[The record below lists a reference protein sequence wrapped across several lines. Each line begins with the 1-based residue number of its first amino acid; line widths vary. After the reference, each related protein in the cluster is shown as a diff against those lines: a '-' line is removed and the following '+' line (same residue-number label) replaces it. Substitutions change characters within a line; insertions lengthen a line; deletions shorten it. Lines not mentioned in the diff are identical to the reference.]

1 MYNIVSANVNA
12 NVSVNKKTAMT
23 SIMKDIAEKCGVSIT
38 TVSRALRDNNEI
50 SPATK
55 ERILKVANELD
66 YTTNIPARVLAGG
79 RSNTIGLIVADNS
92 NPYFA
97 KLILGIEDIA
107 KKNNFG
113 VILYNTNED
122 PDLEL
127 QGHRMLNEK
136 RVDGL
141 IVTSMRTGEQPLISL
156 QNKGI
161 PFVLLN
167 RYIEDF
173 STDWVRSDNV
183 LGAHA
188 LTSLLCSLG
197 HKRILHITGGEEI
210 SSVRERISGYKK
222 ALSEYHIE
230 FDPRLIY
237 RCNLKLDGGYQC
249 AKCALTELKPLPTA
263 IFAYSDVIAVGVMKT
278 LYENNLRIPE
288 DIALVG
294 YDNIEYSEFLEPSL
308 TTVDQFAFEIG
319 QKGMEILIEK
329 IFHPREQPWKEK
341 QVIVKPEVLI
351 RESSGGSKT

>member
-1 MYNIVSANVNA
+1 
-12 NVSVNKKTAMT
+12 
-23 SIMKDIAEKCGVSIT
+23 MKDIAKKCGVSIT
-38 TVSRALRDNNEI
+38 TVSRALRDNDEI
-50 SPATK
+50 SRETK
-55 ERILKVANELD
+55 EKILKVASELE
-66 YTTNIPARVLAGG
+66 YTANIPARVLAGG

-97 KLILGIEDIA
+97 KLILGIEDVA

-122 PDLEL
+122 PELEM
-127 QGHRMLNEK
+127 QGHHMLSEK

-141 IVTSMRTGEQPLISL
+141 IITSIRTGKDPLISL
-156 QNKGI
+156 QKKDI

-173 STDWVRSDNV
+173 ETDWVRSDNNF
-183 LGAHA
+183 GAYT
-188 LTSLLCSLG
+188 LTKLLCSLG
-197 HKRILHITGGEEI
+197 HERILHITGGEEI
-210 SSVRERISGYKK
+210 SSVRERIAGYKK
-222 ALSEYHIE
+222 ALLEHHIE
-230 FDPRLIY
+230 FDPQLIS

-249 AKCALTELKPLPTA
+249 AKCALSDLKPLPTA

-278 LYENNLRIPE
+278 LYENHIRIPE

-294 YDNIEYSEFLEPSL
+294 YDNNDYSEFLEPSL

-329 IFHPREQPWKEK
+329 ICNPEDKPWDEK
-341 QVIVKPEVLI
+341 QLIIKPEILI
-351 RESSGGSKT
+351 RESSGGSKI

>member
-1 MYNIVSANVNA
+1 MS
-12 NVSVNKKTAMT
+12 
-23 SIMKDIAEKCGVSIT
+23 SIMKDIAKRCGVSIT
-38 TVSRALRDNNEI
+38 TVSRALRGSDEI
-50 SPATK
+50 SKDTK
-55 ERILKVANELD
+55 KRILEVAKELD

-92 NPYFA
+92 NPFFA

-122 PDLEL
+122 PELEMH
-127 QGHRMLNEK
+127 GHRMLNEK

-141 IVTSMRTGEQPLISL
+141 LITSMRTGKEPLISL
-156 QNKGI
+156 QKKGI

-167 RYIEDF
+167 RYIEDLE
-173 STDWVRSDNV
+173 TDWVRSDNV
-183 LGAHA
+183 HGAYNI
-188 LTSLLCSLG
+188 TSLLCSLG

-210 SSVRERISGYKK
+210 SSVKERITGYKN
-222 ALSEYHIE
+222 ALSEHNIE
-230 FDPRLIY
+230 FNPDLIY
-237 RCNLKLDGGYQC
+237 RCNLKLEGGYQC
-249 AKCALTELKPLPTA
+249 TKCAISDLKPLPTA

-278 LYENNLRIPE
+278 LSENHLKIPD

-329 IFHPREQPWKEK
+329 ICYPEDRTWEK
-341 QVIVKPEVLI
+341 RQIIIKPEIQI
-351 RESSGGSKT
+351 RESSGDSRILKN

>member
-1 MYNIVSANVNA
+1 MRKRLW
-12 NVSVNKKTAMT
+12 KKAHIMT
-23 SIMKDIAEKCGVSIT
+23 SIMKDIAKRCGVSIT
-38 TVSRALRDNNEI
+38 TVSRALRDKEEI
-50 SPATK
+50 SKSTK
-55 ERILKVANELD
+55 KRILAVAKELD

-97 KLILGIEDIA
+97 KLILGIEDVA

-122 PDLEL
+122 PDLEM

-141 IVTSMRTGEQPLISL
+141 LITSMKTGKEPLISL
-156 QNKGI
+156 QKKGI

-167 RYIEDF
+167 RYIEKLT
-173 STDWVRSDNV
+173 TDWVRSDNV
-183 LGAHA
+183 DGAYTI
-188 LTSLLCSLG
+188 TSLLCSLG

-210 SSVRERISGYKK
+210 SSVRERIIGYKK

-230 FDPRLIY
+230 FDSSLIY
-237 RCNLKLDGGYQC
+237 RCNLKLEGGYQC
-249 AKCALTELKPLPTA
+249 AKCAILELKPLPSA

-278 LYENNLRIPE
+278 LYENHLKVPD

-329 IFHPREQPWKEK
+329 ISYPEDRTWEEK
-341 QVIVKPEVLI
+341 QIIINPEIRI
-351 RESSGGSKT
+351 RESSGGSKI